1 MRRSLAASVLI
12 IAVAVTGCSKP
23 HRKTPAAE
31 PPPAAA
37 ASSAPASIPAAQVAP
52 AGLKTIDYSPAPKGF
67 PADPDPFS
75 TAPLTE
81 ALHPTTKLTVA
92 DAPGGK
98 PVAFL
103 APTLSGVT
111 VVVPIVRREPG
122 WVAVLVPSVN
132 RSIGWIPDPG
142 QAQRGWEAVQLRD
155 QLVVRRGAHTLT
167 WNRDGQVKQAWTVTV
182 GAAATPTPLGRTFVL
197 GRSAVQ
203 GAVYAGL
210 DAFALGAMPDDPDSV
225 STGLKGAHTGIHA
238 WYKDDFGKNKSN
250 GCVRM
255 PKAAQQ
261 ALLNEVGSG
270 TEVLVLD

>member
-1 MRRSLAASVLI
+1 MRRTLAASALI
-12 IAVAVTGCSKP
+12 IAVAVTGCSHPKKP
-23 HRKTPAAE
+23 PVAE
-31 PPPAAA
+31 
-37 ASSAPASIPAAQVAP
+37 APAPVTTSGSSTPEAIPAAQVAP

-67 PADPDPFS
+67 PADPDPNS
-75 TAPLTE
+75 ATPLTE

-98 PVAFL
+98 PIAFL

-111 VVVPIVRREPG
+111 VVVPIVQRKPG

-132 RSIGWIPDPG
+132 RSIGWIPDG
-142 QAQRGWEAVQLRD
+142 GWETVQLKD
-155 QLVVRRGAHTLT
+155 QLVVKRSAHSLS
-167 WNRDGQVKQAWTVTV
+167 WYRDGQLKQSWTVTV

-210 DAFALGAMPDDPDSV
+210 DAFALGAMPDDPNSV

-261 ALLNEVGSG
+261 LLLNEVGSG
-270 TEVLVLD
+270 TEVVVLD